1 MMKIWMALKFQ
12 KKKNK
17 IAKDFLNRFLLN
29 DENSQYAMINLIL
42 FFKSLPKK
50 MTKESYKRSK
60 FFNFKL
66 FQESLVAYMNIQDVN
81 AFEYNDL
88 KNRDRIAIV
97 RSQINDQKKHLNLTK
112 DYLKILENSIERG
125 AVRMGKE
132 MELEEEYQKI
142 EQQKLI
148 RASTNF

>member
-1 MMKIWMALKFQ
+1 MKIWMALKFQ